1 MHIFDGRTTAMR
13 LETALQKRVEK
24 LRSEN
29 KKIKVAAVLFHEDVG
44 SRFYSEYKR
53 LAAERVGIAYE
64 LHAFSIA
71 TPIAVVMATIENLNQ
86 DQTVTG
92 IIIQKPT
99 GRIWRQHN
107 PQPQY
112 SYGEWWERL
121 YQAVDFNKDVDGLH
135 PTTMA
140 AIENGTWQEEGRVLP
155 ATVRAVQKVMQ
166 SPEFQAITNEN
177 SQYLIIGK
185 SDLLGKPL
193 YHLLKHQGR
202 AVEMIGKKGFAARMK
217 SGQKLTDADVI
228 ITATGREYL
237 VTGEMIK
244 KGAALIDVGEPRP
257 DLDQKSLAEKAAFI
271 TPVPGGVGPLTVVSL
286 LENAVALY
294 QLCYNTPLNTKYCG

>member
-24 LRSEN
+24 LRSEG
-29 KKIKVAAVLFHEDVG
+29 KKIKVAAVLFQEDVG
-44 SRFYSEYKR
+44 SRYYSEYKR
-53 LAAERVGIAYE
+53 LAAERIGMAYE
-64 LHAFSIA
+64 LHPFSIA
-71 TPIAVVMATIENLNQ
+71 VPVAEVIAMISKLNQ
-86 DQTVTG
+86 DQAVTG

-99 GRIWRQHN
+99 GRVWRQYN
-107 PQPQY
+107 PKPKLT
-112 SYGEWWERL
+112 YGEWWKIL
-121 YQAVDFNKDVDGLH
+121 YQAVDHRKDVDGLH

-140 AIENGTWQEEGRVLP
+140 AIENGTWEEEGRVLP

-166 SPEFQAITNEN
+166 SPEFQAVTKQD

-193 YHLLKHQGR
+193 YHLLKRQGR
-202 AVEMIGKKGFAARMK
+202 AVEMIGKKGFAERMK
-217 SGQKLTDADVI
+217 SGLKLTDADVI

-244 KGAALIDVGEPRP
+244 KGAVLIDVGEPRP
-257 DLDQKSLAEKAAFI
+257 DLDQKSLAKKAAFI

-286 LENAVALY
+286 LENAVALH
-294 QLCYNTPLNTKYCG
+294 QATKSIVL